1 MIATAFTD
9 LCSNELWVEL
19 LWLEEQP
26 NTKENRDL
34 HHRIWNEI
42 CTREQR
48 RQNLEDNFAWG

>member
-9 LCSNELWVEL
+9 LSSNELWEEL

-26 NTKENRDL
+26 QSKANCDL
-34 HHRIWNEI
+34 YNRIWAEI

-48 RQNLEDNFAWG
+48 RQHLEDNFAWG